1 VTPLPVATP
10 RETWRVVWD
19 LTARRKRA
27 LVAAL
32 STLVLGTAVGLLA
45 APLLGRVVDVVTGT
59 LPREALVHAV
69 VGLALV
75 AVVSGAATA
84 VAAAQVARLGEAVLA
99 DLRERFVG
107 AALGLPQLRVEAAG
121 AGDLTSR
128 ASRDVGV
135 VAEGVRVALP
145 TVARSA
151 VTIVLSLAGM
161 ALLDWRF
168 LVAGLLAA
176 PVQWHTVR
184 WYARNARVVYAA
196 QREAVA
202 ELQQQLLETV
212 EGART
217 VRAFGLRQRH
227 LGRVDRRSASAIDL
241 GMRGATLLTRFFS
254 RLNLAEFV
262 GLAAV
267 LGTGFWLVG
276 SGEVTIGAATAAAL
290 YFHGIFNPV
299 NAALG
304 LADDVQLAAAALS
317 RLVGLPDA
325 PTPPGAERTGDASVT
340 VAGVHFGYNGEAVL
354 HGVDLAARPGEHI
367 AVVGANGAGKTT
379 LARLVAGVAP
389 PDAGTVSAG
398 AVYLVSQEVHV
409 FAGTVAE
416 DLRLVRPDAAVE
428 DLRAALAAVGALAW
442 VDALPDGLD
451 TVVGEGGHR
460 LTAAEGQHL
469 ALARVVLADPPVVVL
484 DEATA
489 EAGSAGARVLER
501 AAAAALAG
509 RTALVVAHRLTQAA
523 VADRVVV
530 LDGGKVVETGSHADL
545 LAARGRYADLWA
557 AWSAARPRDDT
568 ARG

>member
-1 VTPLPVATP
+1 MTPLPVATP

-27 LVAAL
+27 LIAAL
-32 STLVLGTAVGLLA
+32 GTLVLGTAVGLLA

-75 AVVSGAATA
+75 AVVSGVATA

-241 GMRGATLLTRFFS
+241 GMRGANLLTRFFS

-325 PTPPGAERTGDASVT
+325 PTPPLAERAGDASVT
-340 VAGVHFGYNGEAVL
+340 VAGVHFGYDGTAVL
-354 HGVDLAARPGEHI
+354 HGVDLAARPGEHV

-379 LARLVAGVAP
+379 LARLIAGVAP

-416 DLRLVRPDAAVE
+416 DLRLVQPDATAE
-428 DLRAALAAVGALAW
+428 ELRAALAAVGALTW
-442 VDALPDGLD
+442 VDALPEGLD

-460 LTAAEGQHL
+460 LSAAEGQHL

-523 VADRVVV
+523 AADRIVV
-530 LDGGKVVETGSHADL
+530 LDAGKVAETGSHADL

-557 AWSAARPRDDT
+557 AWSASRPRGDT
-568 ARG
+568 ARS